1 MSGRKKQKVYEY
13 VSVNGIMAR
22 YKLNRVFE
30 SISEYSRYKL
40 GKLRPMFRQN
50 DCLLNKTTQLLKDKT
65 IISLKKINRHD
76 IYKLLSYYYSPYV
89 NKPGGGTWGEH
100 KNKRIYCYDLK
111 GRKVA
116 TFRDLQDASNL
127 LGVESSTIA
136 SRIATVGRG
145 KVDNPKL
152 FGLIFKI

>member
-13 VSVNGIMAR
+13 VAVNGIMAR

-30 SISEYSRYKL
+30 SKTEFCKYKW
-40 GKLRPMFRQN
+40 GKLRPTFINRPN
-50 DCLLNKTTQLLKDKT
+50 AKTSVLNKTTQLLKDKT

-100 KNKRIYCYDLK
+100 KNKRICCY
-111 GRKVA
+111 VY
-116 TFRDLQDASNL
+116 N
-127 LGVESSTIA
+127 
-136 SRIATVGRG
+136 
-145 KVDNPKL
+145 
-152 FGLIFKI
+152 